1 MLSRHGEESNEGV
14 RLGSACDIHRARRRC
29 REMETGIDLI
39 RDEHESK
46 GGPDHRRLYAVT
58 S

>member
-1 MLSRHGEESNEGV
+1 V